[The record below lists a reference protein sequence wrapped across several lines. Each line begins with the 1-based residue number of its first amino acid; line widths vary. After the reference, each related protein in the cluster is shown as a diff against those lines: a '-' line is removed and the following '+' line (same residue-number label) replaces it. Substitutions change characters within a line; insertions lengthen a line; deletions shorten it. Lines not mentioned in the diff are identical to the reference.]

1 MSRFTA
7 WTPRHGAREARS
19 RRGGPLKCQ
28 GTMSAFKPY
37 TRRGL
42 SLLWVVCH
50 VWTAPLR
57 QALTGVVTIAVGC
70 SHVSGLLVQ
79 PLPRLLALM

>member
-1 MSRFTA
+1 MRA
-7 WTPRHGAREARS
+7 MG
-19 RRGGPLKCQ
+19 
-28 GTMSAFKPY
+28 
-37 TRRGL
+37 
-42 SLLWVVCH
+42 H

-79 PLPRLLALM
+79 PIPRLLALMWIREVGPDHSLGLEARDPSRFSHHNDRPIDIIPLAPPQL